1 MASSQYLFSFSYK
14 RTFKHGKFIWCQG
27 YVFQNSELQKTYNY
41 ALQLKYKKLRQLDYL
56 NNSLMNEE
64 MNFWINYIKPS

>member
-1 MASSQYLFSFSYK
+1 MENLSDVRDIY
-14 RTFKHGKFIWCQG
+14 FKI
-27 YVFQNSELQKTYNY
+27 QNCKKTYNY

-64 MNFWINYIKPS
+64 MKFWINKTIIKDHVCLHVTKRKHS

>member
-1 MASSQYLFSFSYK
+1 MENLSDVRDMY
-14 RTFKHGKFIWCQG
+14 FKI
-27 YVFQNSELQKTYNY
+27 QNCKKHTTTHFNY
-41 ALQLKYKKLRQLDYL
+41 STKKLIRQLDYL